1 MMPGM
6 GAKKFTTGSMTLVLN
21 QPETADQ
28 MPWMVAQRFL
38 KNPAMA
44 EAAFFTKP
52 TMALATELTKLR
64 KPSHFV

>member
-1 MMPGM
+1 
-6 GAKKFTTGSMTLVLN
+6 MTLVLN